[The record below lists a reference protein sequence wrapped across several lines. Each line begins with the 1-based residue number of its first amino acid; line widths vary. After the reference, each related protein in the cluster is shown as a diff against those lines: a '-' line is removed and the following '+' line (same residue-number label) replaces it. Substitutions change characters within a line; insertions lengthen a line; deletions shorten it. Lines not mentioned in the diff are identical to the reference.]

1 VEEYHL
7 KKDKKTQG
15 YRINDQIRA
24 KIVRVIDWSG
34 KPIGIISYA
43 QAMEYAEGRGLD
55 LIEIN
60 STSSPPVCKIADH
73 GKMMYEKSKREKANR
88 KTKPLQVK
96 TIQLKPNIGDND
108 LGRKISHIQ
117 KFLDKGHRV
126 VVQVTMKGRQ
136 RAYPQKAE
144 EIVYKIKDCLE
155 ESTLETSKRSGHG
168 VTACFVKKKV

>member
-1 VEEYHL
+1 
-7 KKDKKTQG
+7 
-15 YRINDQIRA
+15 
-24 KIVRVIDWSG
+24 
-34 KPIGIISYA
+34 
-43 QAMEYAEGRGLD
+43 MEYAGGRGLD

-60 STSSPPVCKIADH
+60 PTAAPPVCKIADH

-144 EIVYKIKDCLE
+144 EIVYQIKDCLE
-155 ESTLETSKRSGHG
+155 ESTLETSKSSGHS